1 MGAVPVG
8 LPIFILAALLSLGA
22 SWVLASRIER
32 LGTHFGISEALLG
45 VIAAFA
51 ADTPEMTSA
60 ITAFGHHQGT
70 VGAGVVIGSN
80 VFNLAAL
87 LGLSALIA
95 GRIRLHRRVVL
106 LSGVVGTL
114 VAGVSMLTAFGILS
128 AAVGLVLVSVVLVPY
143 VMVLGV
149 RRGRLGRVPVPMIWK
164 AWLAR
169 AIADEESELAEAETH
184 KPFRRRDVWIAGSS
198 LLLVVG
204 ASVAMER
211 AISALGH
218 HFAIPDLVIGALV
231 LAAVTSLPNAVTASY
246 LALRGRGA
254 AVLSTALNSNALN
267 VAIGWLLP
275 TSVAGVEVRTRGGP
289 MVATFYLGLTVA
301 SLAMAYYWRGLG
313 RRAALV
319 IIGTYFAF
327 LGAVL
332 ASVGVPPIWLGVG
345 FLCGMAVL
353 TGFSVRTSDS
363 WRARRVVRRHSG

>member
-1 MGAVPVG
+1 MGAAPVG
-8 LPIFILAALLSLGA
+8 LPIFVLAAFLSLGA

-60 ITAFGHHQGT
+60 ITAFGNHQNT

-106 LSGVVGTL
+106 LSGIVAAL
-114 VAGVSMLTAFGILS
+114 VAGASALTAFGILS
-128 AAVGLVLVSVVLVPY
+128 ARYGLALVGVVLVPY
-143 VMVLGV
+143 VAVLGV
-149 RRGRLGRVPVPMIWK
+149 RRGRLRGLPVPRIWK
-164 AWLAR
+164 TWLVR

-184 KPFRRRDVWIAGSS
+184 NPFRRRHLWTAGSS
-198 LLLVVG
+198 LVVVVG
-204 ASVAMER
+204 ASVTMER
-211 AISALGH
+211 AVSALGH
-218 HFAIPDLVIGALV
+218 RFAVPDVVIGALL
-231 LAAVTSLPNAVTASY
+231 LAAVTSLPNAVTAAY
-246 LALRGRGA
+246 LALKGRGA

-275 TSVAGVEVRTRGGP
+275 TSVAGISVRTGGGP
-289 MVATFYLGLTVA
+289 MVATFYLGLTLA
-301 SLAMAYYWRGLG
+301 SLLMAYYWRGLD

-327 LGAVL
+327 VGAVL
-332 ASVGVPPIWLGVG
+332 ASVGVPTIWLMVG

-353 TGFSVRTSDS
+353 TGFSLRTSDS
-363 WRARRVVRRHSG
+363 WRTRQHRR